1 MQRYV
6 LTRLAVF
13 PLALLVIS
21 AIVFLMLYMLPGDP
35 AEALLGPNVVSADQ
49 VEQLREQLGL
59 NDPLYIQYGRFLGG
73 ALRGDFGRSLRSRRP
88 VFEELLTQLPATL
101 ELTFGAL
108 GLAIA
113 IGFPLG
119 LLAALRPNTWVD
131 SLSMLIAVA
140 GLAMPSFWLCMLLI
154 FFFSV
159 HLGWFPATG
168 QGGLERLVLPVFAL
182 GYYAASLIARL
193 VRSATLEVLRQDY
206 ITTARAKGL
215 AGSVVM
221 YRHVMRNALIPV
233 ITILGVQFGFLLGG
247 TVIVETIFGRPG
259 IGRLLVDGILYQD
272 YRVVQAT
279 IVFIATGF
287 LTTNL
292 VVDIIYGLIDPRIRY
307 D

>member
-1 MQRYV
+1 
-6 LTRLAVF
+6 
-13 PLALLVIS
+13 
-21 AIVFLMLYMLPGDP
+21 MLYLLPGDP

-59 NDPLYIQYGRFLGG
+59 NDPLYVQYGRFLSD
-73 ALRGDFGRSLRSRRP
+73 AVRGDFGRSLRSRRP

-119 LLAALRPNTWVD
+119 LIAALRPNTWID
-131 SLSMLIAVA
+131 SLSMLVAVT
-140 GLAMPSFWLCMLLI
+140 GLAMPSFWLCLLLI

-215 AGSVVM
+215 TGAVVM
-221 YRHVMRNALIPV
+221 YRHVMKNALIPV

-247 TVIVETIFGRPG
+247 TVVVETIFGRPG

-279 IVFIATGF
+279 IIFIATGF

-292 VVDIIYGLIDPRIRY
+292 VVDIIYGLMDPRIRY

>member
-1 MQRYV
+1 M
-6 LTRLAVF
+6 
-13 PLALLVIS
+13 
-21 AIVFLMLYMLPGDP
+21 
-35 AEALLGPNVVSADQ
+35 
-49 VEQLREQLGL
+49 
-59 NDPLYIQYGRFLGG
+59 
-73 ALRGDFGRSLRSRRP
+73 
-88 VFEELLTQLPATL
+88 
-101 ELTFGAL
+101 
-108 GLAIA
+108 
-113 IGFPLG
+113 
-119 LLAALRPNTWVD
+119 
-131 SLSMLIAVA
+131 
-140 GLAMPSFWLCMLLI
+140 
-154 FFFSV
+154 
-159 HLGWFPATG
+159 
-168 QGGLERLVLPVFAL
+168 LPVFAL

-279 IVFIATGF
+279 IVFIAIGF

>member
-1 MQRYV
+1 MQRYI

-59 NDPLYIQYGRFLGG
+59 NDPLYVQYGRFLGG

-88 VFEELLTQLPATL
+88 VFEEIMTQLPATL

-215 AGSVVM
+215 AGSIVM
-221 YRHVMRNALIPV
+221 YRHVMKNALIPV

-247 TVIVETIFGRPG
+247 TVVVETIFGRPG

-279 IVFIATGF
+279 IIFIATGF

>member
-1 MQRYV
+1 MQRYI

-21 AIVFLMLYMLPGDP
+21 AIVFLMLYLLPGDP

-59 NDPLYIQYGRFLGG
+59 NDPLYVQYGRFLSD
-73 ALRGDFGRSLRSRRP
+73 AVRGDFGRSLRSRRP

-108 GLAIA
+108 GLAIC

-119 LLAALRPNTWVD
+119 LIAALRPNTWID
-131 SLSMLIAVA
+131 SLSMLVAVT
-140 GLAMPSFWLCMLLI
+140 GLAMPSFWLCLLLI

-215 AGSVVM
+215 TGAVVM
-221 YRHVMRNALIPV
+221 YRHVMKNALIPV

-247 TVIVETIFGRPG
+247 TVVVETIFGRPG

-279 IVFIATGF
+279 IIFIATGF

-292 VVDIIYGLIDPRIRY
+292 VVDIIYGLMDPRIRY

>member
-13 PLALLVIS
+13 PLALLAIS

-119 LLAALRPNTWVD
+119 LLAALRPNTWID

-206 ITTARAKGL
+206 ITTARSKGL
-215 AGSVVM
+215 TGSVVM
-221 YRHVMRNALIPV
+221 YRHVLRNALIPV

-259 IGRLLVDGILYQD
+259 IGRLLIDGILYQD

-279 IVFIATGF
+279 IVFIAMGF

-292 VVDIIYGLIDPRIRY
+292 IVDIVYGLIDPRIRY

>member
-1 MQRYV
+1 
-6 LTRLAVF
+6 
-13 PLALLVIS
+13 
-21 AIVFLMLYMLPGDP
+21 MLYMLPGDP

-59 NDPLYIQYGRFLGG
+59 NDPLHIQYGRFLGG

-88 VFEELLTQLPATL
+88 VFEELLSQLPATL

-119 LLAALRPNTWVD
+119 ILAALRPNTWID

-140 GLAMPSFWLCMLLI
+140 GLAMPSFWLCLLLI

-259 IGRLLVDGILYQD
+259 IGRLLIDGILYQD

-279 IVFIATGF
+279 IIFIAMGF

>member
-1 MQRYV
+1 MQRYI
-6 LTRLAVF
+6 LARLAVF

-59 NDPLYIQYGRFLGG
+59 NDPLYVQYGRFLGG

-140 GLAMPSFWLCMLLI
+140 GLAMPSFWLCMILI

-215 AGSVVM
+215 AGSIVM
-221 YRHVMRNALIPV
+221 YRHVMKNALIPV

-247 TVIVETIFGRPG
+247 TVVVETIFGRPG

-279 IVFIATGF
+279 IIFIATGF

-292 VVDIIYGLIDPRIRY
+292 VVDIVYGLIDPRIRY

>member
-1 MQRYV
+1 
-6 LTRLAVF
+6 
-13 PLALLVIS
+13 
-21 AIVFLMLYMLPGDP
+21 MLYMLPGDP

>member
-13 PLALLVIS
+13 PLALLIIS

-59 NDPLYIQYGRFLGG
+59 NDPLHIQYGRFLGG

-101 ELTFGAL
+101 ELTFGAM

-119 LLAALRPNTWVD
+119 LLAALRPNTWID

-140 GLAMPSFWLCMLLI
+140 GLAMPSFWLCLLLI

-259 IGRLLVDGILYQD
+259 IGRLLIDGILYQD

-279 IVFIATGF
+279 IIFIAMGF

>member
-13 PLALLVIS
+13 PLALLIIS

-59 NDPLYIQYGRFLGG
+59 NDPLHIQYGRFLGG

-119 LLAALRPNTWVD
+119 LLAALRPNTWID

-140 GLAMPSFWLCMLLI
+140 GLAMPSFWLCLLLI

-259 IGRLLVDGILYQD
+259 IGRLLIDGILYQD

-279 IVFIATGF
+279 IIFIAMGF

>member
-1 MQRYV
+1 MQRYI

-13 PLALLVIS
+13 PLALLAIS

-59 NDPLYIQYGRFLGG
+59 NDPLYIQYGRFIGG

-119 LLAALRPNTWVD
+119 ILAALRPNTWVD

-221 YRHVMRNALIPV
+221 YRHVLRNALIPV

-279 IVFIATGF
+279 IIFIATGF

>member
-1 MQRYV
+1 MQRYI

-59 NDPLYIQYGRFLGG
+59 NDPLYVQYGRFLGG

-88 VFEELLTQLPATL
+88 VFEELITQLPATL

-131 SLSMLIAVA
+131 SLSMLIAVS

-215 AGSVVM
+215 AGSIVM
-221 YRHVMRNALIPV
+221 YRHVMKNALIPV

-247 TVIVETIFGRPG
+247 TVVVETIFGRPG

-279 IVFIATGF
+279 IIFIATGF

>member
-1 MQRYV
+1 MQRYI

-59 NDPLYIQYGRFLGG
+59 NDPLYVQYGRFLSD
-73 ALRGDFGRSLRSRRP
+73 AVRGDFGRSLRSRRP
-88 VFEELLTQLPATL
+88 VFEELMTQLPATL

-131 SLSMLIAVA
+131 SLSMLIAVT

-215 AGSVVM
+215 VGYVVM
-221 YRHVMRNALIPV
+221 YRHVMKNALIPV

-247 TVIVETIFGRPG
+247 TVVVETIFGRPG

-279 IVFIATGF
+279 IIFIATGF

-292 VVDIIYGLIDPRIRY
+292 VVDIIYGLMDPRIRY

>member
-13 PLALLVIS
+13 PLALLAIS
-21 AIVFLMLYMLPGDP
+21 AIVFLMLYLLPGDP

-88 VFEELLTQLPATL
+88 VFEELLSQLPATL

-140 GLAMPSFWLCMLLI
+140 GLAMPSFWLCLLLI

-215 AGSVVM
+215 AGYVVM

-259 IGRLLVDGILYQD
+259 IGRLLIDGILYQD

-287 LTTNL
+287 LATNL
-292 VVDIIYGLIDPRIRY
+292 VVDILYGLIDPRIRY

>member
-1 MQRYV
+1 MQRYI

-13 PLALLVIS
+13 PLALLAIS

-88 VFEELLTQLPATL
+88 VFDELLTQLPATL

-119 LLAALRPNTWVD
+119 LLAALRSNTWVD

-206 ITTARAKGL
+206 ITTAHAKGL

-279 IVFIATGF
+279 IVFIAMGF

-292 VVDIIYGLIDPRIRY
+292 IVDIIYGLIDPRIRY

>member
-1 MQRYV
+1 
-6 LTRLAVF
+6 
-13 PLALLVIS
+13 
-21 AIVFLMLYMLPGDP
+21 
-35 AEALLGPNVVSADQ
+35 
-49 VEQLREQLGL
+49 
-59 NDPLYIQYGRFLGG
+59 
-73 ALRGDFGRSLRSRRP
+73 
-88 VFEELLTQLPATL
+88 
-101 ELTFGAL
+101 
-108 GLAIA
+108 
-113 IGFPLG
+113 
-119 LLAALRPNTWVD
+119 
-131 SLSMLIAVA
+131 MLIAVA

>member
-13 PLALLVIS
+13 PFALLVIS

-88 VFEELLTQLPATL
+88 VFEELMTQLPATL

-119 LLAALRPNTWVD
+119 LLAALRPNTWID

-154 FFFSV
+154 FSFSV

-279 IVFIATGF
+279 IVFIAIGF

>member
-13 PLALLVIS
+13 PLALLAIS
-21 AIVFLMLYMLPGDP
+21 AIVFLMLYLLPGDP

-88 VFEELLTQLPATL
+88 VFEELLSQLPATL

-140 GLAMPSFWLCMLLI
+140 GLAMPSFWLCLLLI

-215 AGSVVM
+215 AGYVVM

-247 TVIVETIFGRPG
+247 TVIIETIFGRPG

-292 VVDIIYGLIDPRIRY
+292 VVDILYGLIDPRIRY

>member
-1 MQRYV
+1 
-6 LTRLAVF
+6 
-13 PLALLVIS
+13 
-21 AIVFLMLYMLPGDP
+21 MLYMLPGDP

-119 LLAALRPNTWVD
+119 LLAALRPNTWID